1 MVLALA
7 IAVFSGIFIHSMAIH
22 TLSKPLARFIRRG
35 AIAMIVLRPCAH
47 MCESVIIDMRATLP
61 CMHIYIAA
69 VCDQVL
75 GCLSFF

>member
-22 TLSKPLARFIRRG
+22 TLSKPLARFMRWG

-47 MCESVIIDMRATLP
+47 MCESVIIDM
-61 CMHIYIAA
+61 
-69 VCDQVL
+69 
-75 GCLSFF
+75 